1 MSDTIEIKIDA
12 KKLTPERF
20 ISAVESFFSLV
31 QGVSGNVSGDKDQVH
46 WVVEVESG
54 SAVIRGRVT
63 NPTQVSQQSI
73 NAICWGLRSL
83 QSGNRSIPAWFTN
96 EEVRSSKK
104 LADLIDGENVQTIS
118 IKNGAAAETLSRRIV
133 ESADAILTGE
143 NYQAFGSIEGKV
155 DSLSDKASLIC
166 SITDP
171 IYQREITCYFTNKE
185 AAEEAVRGFRK
196 RVLAMGLIRY
206 GKEGQPTSISV
217 DKVRIF
223 PDESDLPTVE
233 EIQEIYKR
241 YAT

>member
-31 QGVSGNVSGDKDQVH
+31 QGVANNFSGREDRVN
-46 WVVEVESG
+46 WVVEVDSG

-63 NPTQVSQQSI
+63 NPTVKSQQSI
-73 NAICWGLRSL
+73 DAVCWGLRSL
-83 QSGNRSIPAWFTN
+83 QAGNRSTPAWFTN
-96 EEVRSSKK
+96 EEIKASRK
-104 LADLIDGENVQTIS
+104 LADLIDGENVQS
-118 IKNGAAAETLSRRIV
+118 IFLKNGADFEPLSRKIA
-133 ESADAILTGE
+133 ESADAILTAE
-143 NYQAFGSIEGKV
+143 TYQAFGSIEGKV

-185 AAEEAVRGFRK
+185 AAEEAVNGFRK
-196 RVLAMGLIRY
+196 RVIATGLIRY
-206 GKEGQPTSISV
+206 GKEGRPTSISV

-223 PDESDLPTVE
+223 PDESELPTVE
-233 EIQEIYKR
+233 QIQEIYKQ
-241 YAT
+241 YAN